1 MRIFKRILFILPA
14 LLMAFASFGQVT
26 TSNITGSIKTNEGLP
41 LEGAAITATHTP
53 SGTVYTTVS
62 KKSGAFNLPGLRIG
76 GPYSVKISYVGLK
89 TETVENVYLSLGEGY
104 NITSVLADAAK
115 SLSEVTVLTQKR
127 KSGIDKNNATTVIG
141 QAQLSTLP
149 TISRSITDFTRLT
162 PQANGTSFAGRDGR
176 YNNTMIDG
184 ANLNNNFGLSSDPF
198 PGGGS
203 SPISIDA
210 IEEVSVSI
218 SPFDVKQSNFT
229 GAGINAITKSGTNT
243 LKGTAYGFYRNQD
256 YNGKHVG
263 SQDLAPFTNSTNKTV
278 GASLSG
284 ALIKNKLF
292 FFLNYESEE
301 KSVPGVPYSPK
312 GGSGAGNVSNTSVDS
327 LKKFSDYLLSKY
339 GYNTGAYDNFPNF
352 VTKNHKFLVKLDW
365 NISNAHK
372 LTLKYSELVNQND
385 QQLNATSIPNL
396 SGSFAVTG
404 GTVSARLPQSRFG
417 SQSMSFANSNY
428 GFQDVVKSGSL
439 ELNSNFKGKASNQ
452 LLATITKVQDTRTI
466 PGGVAFPTIDIFNNN
481 AQNYMSAG
489 TDPFTKNNDVI
500 NDIFSVTDNFNYYA
514 GKHTLTA
521 GISYE
526 YQRVGNMFMAGAS
539 SYYAYSSLADFMSN
553 KAPAFYSYSYSL
565 VPGTDAPYSA
575 NFKMG
580 QLGLYLQDEININSD
595 FKLTLGLR
603 VDKPVYPE
611 QPLANPNI
619 SAITFADVNGNAKS
633 YSTGAWPK
641 ATNYISPRL
650 GFRYKVDEENLV
662 FRGGT
667 GIFTGRI
674 PFVFLTNMPTNS
686 SMYQQGVQVTSPALL
701 ANYLFNPN
709 PDAYRS
715 TFTPTPGV
723 LTSGA
728 NIVIADENF
737 KFPQVWRSNLAFD
750 KKLGDGWLASVDL
763 LYTKDLNAV
772 VMRNANQKAPNATFA
787 TADTRPRYLLAADR
801 KINAAIGSAIV
812 LENTDQ
818 GSSGSVTFQI
828 TKAAKKG
835 FYGSVAYTASYAN
848 EVTANPGSTASSVWN
863 SNATVGTQN
872 SLELYNS
879 QYVMPYRYVG
889 SMSYRFEYGKH
900 LATTIS
906 LFGELNKQRNYSFTY
921 NGDLNNDGNSA
932 DLMYFTRTPVFVA
945 QAASGTNPARSIQEQ
960 ADAWNLFVDNTP
972 YIRNNLG
979 KYAGRN
985 SAYLPWY
992 SKFDIRILQDIYTTV
1007 GKKKNTIQISADI
1020 LNAGNLI
1027 NKMWG
1032 VQQSYTTGSP
1042 LIFKTIDAS
1051 GNPTFNLTQLNGQ
1064 LVTKPFMNTLSTYS
1078 TWGLQLGLRY
1088 IF

>member
-14 LLMAFASFGQVT
+14 LLMAFASFAQVT
-26 TSNITGSIKTNEGLP
+26 TSSITGSIKTNEGLP

-89 TETVENVYLSLGEGY
+89 TETVENVYLSLGEGFT
-104 NITSVLADAAK
+104 ITSVLADAAK
-115 SLSEVTVLTQKR
+115 NLSEVTVLTQKR

-141 QAQLSTLP
+141 QAQLNTLP

-184 ANLNNNFGLSSDPF
+184 ANLNNNFGLSSDPL

-203 SPISIDA
+203 NPISIDA

-263 SQDLAPFTNSTNKTV
+263 SVDLAPFTNSTNKTV
-278 GASLSG
+278 GASLGG

-292 FFLNYESEE
+292 FFLNYETEE
-301 KSVPGVPYSPK
+301 KSVPGIPYSPK
-312 GGSGAGNVSNTSVDS
+312 GGSGAGNVSNTSIDS
-327 LKKFSDYLLSKY
+327 LSKFSNYLQSKY
-339 GYNTGAYDNFPNF
+339 GYSTGAYDNFPNF
-352 VTKNHKFLVKLDW
+352 ITKNHKFLVKLDW

-385 QQLNATSIPNL
+385 QQLNASSIPNNP
-396 SGSFAVTG
+396 SFSVVG
-404 GTVSARLPQSRFG
+404 GTGTISRLPQSRF
-417 SQSMSFANSNY
+417 STQSMSFANSNY
-428 GFQDVVKSGSL
+428 GFQDIVKSGSF

-481 AQNYMSAG
+481 GQNYMSAG
-489 TDPFTKNNDVI
+489 SDPFTKNNDVI
-500 NDIFSVTDNFNYYA
+500 NDIYSFTDNFNYYA
-514 GKHTLTA
+514 GNHTITA

-526 YQRVGNMFMAGAS
+526 YQKVGNMFMPAAS
-539 SYYAYSSLADFMSN
+539 SYYAFNSLADFMNN
-553 KAPAFYSYSYSL
+553 KAPAAYSYTYSL
-565 VPGTDAPYSA
+565 VPGVDAVYSA
-575 NFKMG
+575 NFKIA
-580 QLGLYLQDEININSD
+580 QLGLYLQDEININPD

-603 VDKPVYPE
+603 VDKPIYPE

-619 SAITFADVNGNAKS
+619 SALTFADVNGNART

-641 ATNYISPRL
+641 ATNYFSPRI

-674 PFVFLTNMPTNS
+674 PFVFLTNIPTNS
-686 SMYQQGVQVTSPALL
+686 SMYQQSQQVTSPALL
-701 ANYLFNPN
+701 SNYLFNPN

-723 LTSGA
+723 LASGA
-728 NIVIADENF
+728 GIVMADENF
-737 KFPQVWRSNLAFD
+737 KFPQVWRTNMAFD
-750 KKLGDGWLASVDL
+750 KKLGDGWLASIDV

-787 TADTRPRYLLAADR
+787 SADTRPRYLLAADR
-801 KINAAIGSAIV
+801 KINAAIGSAII

-828 TKAAKKG
+828 SKAAKKG
-835 FYGSVAYTASYAN
+835 FYGSIAYTASYAN

-863 SNATVGTQN
+863 SNATIGTQN

-879 QYVMPYRYVG
+879 QYVMPFRYIG
-889 SMSYRFEYGKH
+889 SFSYRFEYAKH

-906 LFGELNKQRNYSFTY
+906 LFGELNKQRNYSYTY

-932 DLMYFTRTPVFVA
+932 DLMYFTRSPVFIA
-945 QAASGTNPARSIQEQ
+945 QAASGTNPARSVQEQ
-960 ADAWNLFVDNTP
+960 ADAWNVFVDNTP
-972 YIRNNLG
+972 YINKNLG

-985 SAYLPWY
+985 SSYLPWY

-1032 VQQSYTTGSP
+1032 VQQSVTTSTP
-1042 LIFKTIDAS
+1042 LIFKSIDAS
-1051 GNPTFNLTQLNGQ
+1051 GNPTFNLTQINGQ
-1064 LVTKPFMNTLSTYS
+1064 LVTKPFVNSLSIYS